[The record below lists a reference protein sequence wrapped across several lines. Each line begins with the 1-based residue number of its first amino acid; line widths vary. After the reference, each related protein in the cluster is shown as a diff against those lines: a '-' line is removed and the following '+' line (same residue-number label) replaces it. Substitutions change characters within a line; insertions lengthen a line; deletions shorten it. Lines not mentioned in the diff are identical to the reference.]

1 MTYKEYRDKLQAEF
15 NNLPVFFALTDEQF
29 DREMRKRGLTGAD
42 TDQVYRA
49 DGVFYL
55 RKDAEQV
62 RAWMN
67 RDHLAELREL
77 IKKDEAFAEEAF
89 MYEMGNHEYPINTY
103 QGDWDVCSCF
113 GDVEW
118 DEEKDYVDYL
128 RELGFDDETIE
139 VYNRAKHK
147 IRKQWLENDWL

>member
-1 MTYKEYRDKLQAEF
+1 MTYKEYRDQLRAEMDS
-15 NNLPVFFALTDEQF
+15 LPVFFAFSDDQLIE
-29 DREMRKRGLTGAD
+29 EMEKRGLTAAD
-42 TDQVYRA
+42 TDQLYKA
-49 DGVFYL
+49 EGMFYL
-55 RKDAEQV
+55 RKDADQV

-118 DEEKDYVDYL
+118 NEYRTGADYL
-128 RELGFDDETIE
+128 RALGFGDDTIAI
-139 VYNRAKHK
+139 YNRAKRK
-147 IRKQWLENDWL
+147 IRQQWLENDWL